1 MKQDLPC
8 DKSHEANMKK
18 ATPRRSRT
26 RTNDP
31 ARTKQDIIDVATEEF
46 SEHGLSGARV
56 DDIAER
62 TRTSKRMIYYY
73 FQSKEGLYREVLVNY
88 YKTLRNAERELDLD
102 DLPPLQAIE
111 KLVHFTI
118 DFHNTHGDDV
128 RLVITE
134 NMQRGRFIKNL
145 PSLEPLNSVVINAVR
160 RICERGAAA
169 GEMREGIDPIDLYMS
184 IAALSFF
191 NISNRYTFATIFNC
205 DMESAEALA
214 KRKVVCTEMILRY
227 VAK

>member
-1 MKQDLPC
+1 M
-8 DKSHEANMKK
+8 EK
-18 ATPRRSRT
+18 APLRRSRT

-102 DLPPLQAIE
+102 GLPPLEALE

-118 DFHNTHGDDV
+118 DFHTAHGDDV

-134 NMQRGRFIKNL
+134 NMQRGRFIKTL

-160 RICERGAAA
+160 RICERGAAE
-169 GEMREGIDPIDLYMS
+169 GVMREGIDPIDLYMS

-191 NISNRYTFATIFNC
+191 NISNRYTFSIIFNC
-205 DMESAEALA
+205 DMESAEALK
-214 KRKVVCTEMILRY
+214 KRKTVCTEMILRY